1 MSLNISN
8 LTCVVSD
15 AALKTRLGPLLSM
28 LVKQA
33 RSLHPIQVMFTW
45 LRAVV
50 REGDVDVVA
59 VVEEAAQVE
68 A

>member
-1 MSLNISN
+1 
-8 LTCVVSD
+8 VSV
-15 AALKTRLGPLLSM
+15 AALKARLGPLLSM

-33 RSLHPIQVMFTW
+33 RGLHPIQVMFAW

-50 REGDVDVVA
+50 REDGVDVVA

>member
-1 MSLNISN
+1 MSLTFQD
-8 LTCVVSD
+8 LTCAVAV
-15 AALKTRLGPLLSM
+15 AALKARLGPLLSM

-33 RSLHPIQVMFTW
+33 RSLHPIQVMFAW

-50 REGDVDVVA
+50 REDGVGVVA
-59 VVEEAAQVE
+59 VVEAAQVE

>member
-1 MSLNISN
+1 MS
-8 LTCVVSD
+8 V
-15 AALKTRLGPLLSM
+15 AALKARLGPLLSM

-33 RSLHPIQVMFTW
+33 RSLHPIQVMFVW
-45 LRAVV
+45 LRAAV
-50 REGDVDVVA
+50 REDGVGVVA

>member
-1 MSLNISN
+1 MS
-8 LTCVVSD
+8 V

>member
-1 MSLNISN
+1 MS
-8 LTCVVSD
+8 V

-33 RSLHPIQVMFTW
+33 RSLHPIQVMFAW

-50 REGDVDVVA
+50 REDGVGVVA

>member
-1 MSLNISN
+1 MS
-8 LTCVVSD
+8 V

-28 LVKQA
+28 LVNQA
-33 RSLHPIQVMFTW
+33 RSLHPIQVMFAW

-50 REGDVDVVA
+50 RGDGVGVVA

>member
-1 MSLNISN
+1 MS
-8 LTCVVSD
+8 V

-33 RSLHPIQVMFTW
+33 RSLHPIQVMFAW
-45 LRAVV
+45 LQAVM
-50 REGDVDVVA
+50 REDGVDVVA

>member
-1 MSLNISN
+1 MS
-8 LTCVVSD
+8 V

-33 RSLHPIQVMFTW
+33 RSLHPIQVMFAW

-50 REGDVDVVA
+50 RGDSVGVVA

>member
-1 MSLNISN
+1 MS
-8 LTCVVSD
+8 V
-15 AALKTRLGPLLSM
+15 AALKARLGPLLSM

-33 RSLHPIQVMFTW
+33 RSLHPIQVMFAW
-45 LRAVV
+45 LRAVM
-50 REGDVDVVA
+50 REDSAGVVA